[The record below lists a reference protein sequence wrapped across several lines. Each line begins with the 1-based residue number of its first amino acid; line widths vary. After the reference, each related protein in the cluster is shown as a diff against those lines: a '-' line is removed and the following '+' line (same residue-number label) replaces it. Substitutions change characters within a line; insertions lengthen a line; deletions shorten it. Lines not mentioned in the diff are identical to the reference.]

1 METHFAMDASNNA
14 SFNSSLSDAKAG
26 GCLGTSENNYR
37 DYRFLVPSIVLN
49 LLACPPTVLLNMLVI
64 VVVSTKP
71 SLQTK
76 YHLILASMAG
86 TDLAVGIAVQPV
98 FITGLIYH
106 LVGGSP
112 LVFCNIIKIPLV
124 ATASLSLASLFHL
137 MLIGIER
144 VVAMKYSFQYD
155 SILKKKRLIVAS
167 VTCWLA
173 SIVHFAVRFTEK
185 TDEQISGPA
194 LFILIAT
201 FMSVIFYCHISVY
214 VVCRRHLK
222 QIKSEQ
228 VSGEATGKFLSER
241 KAWKTTTIVLGGLL
255 LSFVPGLLRG
265 IVNVF
270 SFPLPTSVAHV
281 TLSFIML
288 NSFFNPI
295 VYCWRSKI
303 IRQAL
308 MVLNGTSAK
317 ELNN

>member
-1 METHFAMDASNNA
+1 METHFAMNASINA

-71 SLQTK
+71 SFQTK

-112 LVFCNIIKIPLV
+112 LVFCNIIKIPLI

-173 SIVHFAVRFTEK
+173 SIVHFAVRFAEK

-228 VSGEATGKFLSER
+228 VSGEATAKFLSER

-281 TLSFIML
+281 TLSFILL
-288 NSFFNPI
+288 NSLFNPI
-295 VYCWRSKI
+295 IYCWRSKI
-303 IRQAL
+303 IRHAL
-308 MVLNGTSAK
+308 M
-317 ELNN
+317 ELLRSLRKN

>member
-1 METHFAMDASNNA
+1 METHFAMNASINA
-14 SFNSSLSDAKAG
+14 SFNGSLSDAKAG

-201 FMSVIFYCHISVY
+201 FMSVIFYCNISVY
-214 VVCRRHLK
+214 FVCRRHLK

-228 VSGEATGKFLSER
+228 VSGEATAKFLSER

-281 TLSFIML
+281 TLSFILL
-288 NSFFNPI
+288 NSLFNPI
-295 VYCWRSKI
+295 IYCWRSKI
-303 IRQAL
+303 IRLAL
-308 MVLNGTSAK
+308 M
-317 ELNN
+317 ELLRKN

>member
-1 METHFAMDASNNA
+1 METHFAMNASINA
-14 SFNSSLSDAKAG
+14 SFNGSLSDAKAG

-173 SIVHFAVRFTEK
+173 SIVHFAVRFAEK

-228 VSGEATGKFLSER
+228 VSGEATAKFLSER

-308 MVLNGTSAK
+308 M
-317 ELNN
+317 ELLRKN

>member
-1 METHFAMDASNNA
+1 METHFAMNASMNA

-144 VVAMKYSFQYD
+144 VVAMKYSFQYE
-155 SILKKKRLIVAS
+155 SILKKKHLIIAS
-167 VTCWLA
+167 VTCWLT

-201 FMSVIFYCHISVY
+201 FMSVIFYCNISVY
-214 VVCRRHLK
+214 FVCRRHLK

-228 VSGEATGKFLSER
+228 VSGEATAKFLSER

-281 TLSFIML
+281 TLSFILL
-288 NSFFNPI
+288 NSLFNPI
-295 VYCWRSKI
+295 IYCWRSKI
-303 IRQAL
+303 IRLAL
-308 MVLNGTSAK
+308 M
-317 ELNN
+317 ELLRKN

>member
-1 METHFAMDASNNA
+1 METHFAMNASINA
-14 SFNSSLSDAKAG
+14 SFNGSLSDAKAG
-26 GCLGTSENNYR
+26 GRLGTSENNYR

-173 SIVHFAVRFTEK
+173 SIVHFAVRFAEK

-228 VSGEATGKFLSER
+228 VSGEATAKFLSER

-295 VYCWRSKI
+295 IYCWRSKI
-303 IRQAL
+303 IRQTI
-308 MVLNGTSAK
+308 M
-317 ELNN
+317 ELLRKN

>member
-1 METHFAMDASNNA
+1 METHFAINASINA

-76 YHLILASMAG
+76 YHLILASMVG

-112 LVFCNIIKIPLV
+112 LVFCNIIKIPLI

-185 TDEQISGPA
+185 TDEQISGLA

-201 FMSVIFYCHISVY
+201 FMSVFFYCHISVY
-214 VVCRRHLK
+214 FVCRRHLK

-228 VSGEATGKFLSER
+228 VSGEATAKFLSER

-308 MVLNGTSAK
+308 M
-317 ELNN
+317 ELLRKN

>member
-1 METHFAMDASNNA
+1 MNASNNA

-26 GCLGTSENNYR
+26 GCLGTSENSYR

-167 VTCWLA
+167 VSCWLA
-173 SIVHFAVRFTEK
+173 SIVHFAVRFAEK

-228 VSGEATGKFLSER
+228 VSGEATAKFLSER

-295 VYCWRSKI
+295 VYCRRSKI

-308 MVLNGTSAK
+308 M
-317 ELNN
+317 ELLRKN

>member
-1 METHFAMDASNNA
+1 METHFAMNASMNA

-64 VVVSTKP
+64 VVVCTKP

-112 LVFCNIIKIPLV
+112 LVFCNIIKIPLI

-173 SIVHFAVRFTEK
+173 STVHFAVRFTEK

-228 VSGEATGKFLSER
+228 VSGEATAKFLSER

-265 IVNVF
+265 IVNVL

-281 TLSFIML
+281 TLSFILL
-288 NSFFNPI
+288 NSLFNPI
-295 VYCWRSKI
+295 IYCWRSKI

-308 MVLNGTSAK
+308 M
-317 ELNN
+317 ELLRKN

>member
-1 METHFAMDASNNA
+1 METHFAINASINA

-71 SLQTK
+71 SFQTK

-112 LVFCNIIKIPLV
+112 LVFCNIIKIPLI

-144 VVAMKYSFQYD
+144 VVAMKYSFLYD

-173 SIVHFAVRFTEK
+173 STVHFAVRFTEK

-214 VVCRRHLK
+214 FVCRRHLK

-228 VSGEATGKFLSER
+228 VSGEATAKFLSER

-308 MVLNGTSAK
+308 M
-317 ELNN
+317 ELLRKN

>member
-1 METHFAMDASNNA
+1 METHFAMNASINA
-14 SFNSSLSDAKAG
+14 SFNGSLSDAKAG

-144 VVAMKYSFQYD
+144 VVAMKYSFHYD

-173 SIVHFAVRFTEK
+173 SIVHFAVRFAEK

-228 VSGEATGKFLSER
+228 VSGEATAKFLSER

-270 SFPLPTSVAHV
+270 SFPLPTTPV

-308 MVLNGTSAK
+308 M
-317 ELNN
+317 ELLRKN

>member
-1 METHFAMDASNNA
+1 METHFAMNASINA

-76 YHLILASMAG
+76 YHLLLASMAG

-155 SILKKKRLIVAS
+155 SILKKKLLIVAS

-228 VSGEATGKFLSER
+228 VSGEATAKFLSER

-288 NSFFNPI
+288 NSLFNPI
-295 VYCWRSKI
+295 IYCWRSKI
-303 IRQAL
+303 IRHAL
-308 MVLNGTSAK
+308 M
-317 ELNN
+317 ELLRKN

>member
-1 METHFAMDASNNA
+1 METHFAMNASINA

-71 SLQTK
+71 RLQTK

-155 SILKKKRLIVAS
+155 SILKKETLDCCLRDL
-167 VTCWLA
+167 LA
-173 SIVHFAVRFTEK
+173 CFDSPF
-185 TDEQISGPA
+185 
-194 LFILIAT
+194 
-201 FMSVIFYCHISVY
+201 C
-214 VVCRRHLK
+214 C
-222 QIKSEQ
+222 
-228 VSGEATGKFLSER
+228 
-241 KAWKTTTIVLGGLL
+241 
-255 LSFVPGLLRG
+255 
-265 IVNVF
+265 
-270 SFPLPTSVAHV
+270 
-281 TLSFIML
+281 
-288 NSFFNPI
+288 
-295 VYCWRSKI
+295 
-303 IRQAL
+303 
-308 MVLNGTSAK
+308 
-317 ELNN
+317 

>member
-1 METHFAMDASNNA
+1 METHYDMTASINA
-14 SFNSSLSDAKAG
+14 SFKNTLSDAKADS
-26 GCLGTSENNYR
+26 CLGKSETNFR
-37 DYRFLVPSIVLN
+37 DDCFLVPSIVLN

-106 LVGGSP
+106 FVGGSP
-112 LVFCNIIKIPLV
+112 LVFCKIIKIPLV
-124 ATASLSLASLFHL
+124 ATASLSSASLFHL
-137 MLIGIER
+137 MLVGVER
-144 VVAMKYSFQYD
+144 VVAMKYSFQYE
-155 SILKKKRLIVAS
+155 SILKKKRLIVAT

-185 TDEQISGPA
+185 TGEQISGPA

-201 FMSVIFYCHISVY
+201 FMSVIFYCHISLY
-214 VVCRRHLK
+214 FVCRRHLK

-228 VSGEATGKFLSER
+228 VSGEATAKFLSER

-265 IVNVF
+265 IGNEF

-288 NSFFNPI
+288 NSLFNPI
-295 VYCWRSKI
+295 IYCWRSKI
-303 IRQAL
+303 IRHAL
-308 MVLNGTSAK
+308 M
-317 ELNN
+317 ELLRKN

>member
-1 METHFAMDASNNA
+1 METHFAMNASINA

-64 VVVSTKP
+64 VVVSTKT

-201 FMSVIFYCHISVY
+201 FMSVIFHCHISVY
-214 VVCRRHLK
+214 FVCRRHLK

-228 VSGEATGKFLSER
+228 VSGEATAKFLSER

-288 NSFFNPI
+288 NSLFNPI
-295 VYCWRSKI
+295 IYCWRSKI
-303 IRQAL
+303 IRHAL
-308 MVLNGTSAK
+308 M
-317 ELNN
+317 ELLRKN